1 MHVFT
6 ELLTC
11 PLPRIT
17 SPARLYLNS
26 KPLSSYKKMAIFLNQ
41 LCSEMFPSP
50 NKQVISSPPFLSYS
64 GPKPMT
70 TSSCCAL
77 RPSRARHKCWQH
89 FYDRNVS
96 GKKFQQL
103 YMDQV
108 SPIGKILS
116 ALLRER
122 VLATI
127 NENSNYQL
135 WVWEVFTQ
143 RKPSSD
149 YF

>member
-1 MHVFT
+1 MRVFT
-6 ELLTC
+6 ELFTC
-11 PLPRIT
+11 PLPRNT
-17 SPARLYLNS
+17 CPARLYQNS
-26 KPLSSYKKMAIFLNQ
+26 KPLSSYKQVAVFLNQ
-41 LCSEMFPSP
+41 LCREMFPSP
-50 NKQVISSPPFLSYS
+50 NKQVISYLPLPSYS

-89 FYDRNVS
+89 FYDSNVS
-96 GKKFQQL
+96 GKKFQL
-103 YMDQV
+103 HMDQI

-116 ALLRER
+116 ALLRET

-135 WVWEVFTQ
+135 WAWVVFYT
-143 RKPSSD
+143 KKT
-149 YF
+149 